1 MNTLTSDQATE
12 SDYQLDLMMQDSGPS
27 CSSRRLTESR
37 KSSTGFKLADLKV
50 SVAKLDTQQET
61 APLDSNRSIEAS
73 PIEQF
78 MSNQTF

>member
-12 SDYQLDLMMQDSGPS
+12 SDYQLDLMMQSSGPS
-27 CSSRRLTESR
+27 SSSRRLTETR
-37 KSSTGFKLADLKV
+37 KSSAGFKLADLKV
-50 SVAKLDTQQET
+50 TVAKLDTQQET

-73 PIEQF
+73 PIQQF